1 MNANKFLQEYK
12 RLCDSYNRCAE
23 CPLYIDK
30 PCSEMPARFTN
41 EFSAKIIK
49 AVEDWSAA
57 NPVNTRAT
65 LFKKIFPNVRTC
77 ENGSLRLCPHDL
89 DESFNCPRELN
100 CFQCRTQYWFKEVQ
114 Q

>member
-41 EFSAKIIK
+41 EFSAKLIK
-49 AVEDWSAA
+49 AVEEWSAA
-57 NPVNTRAT
+57 HPAATRAA
-65 LFKKIFPNVRTC
+65 LFKKTFPNARTFKD
-77 ENGSLRLCPHDL
+77 GSLRLCPHDI
-89 DESFNCPRELN
+89 DESFKCPLELN
-100 CFQCRTQYWFKEVQ
+100 CAACRIQYWLKEVQ